1 MFHGSF
7 LPGILKCFLYL
18 QCDWLVCTSL
28 STPKANMKK
37 YNFLPNIKYENLGFC
52 LAVIIL
58 IIVVTHLLLF
68 LLP

>member
-7 LPGILKCFLYL
+7 QSGILKYFLYL
-18 QCDWLVCTSL
+18 QCDWLMCTSL
-28 STPKANMKK
+28 SIPKANIK
-37 YNFLPNIKYENLGFC
+37 YNFLPNIKYENIVFC
-52 LAVIIL
+52 LAVI

>member
-1 MFHGSF
+1 MFHRSF
-7 LPGILKCFLYL
+7 QSGILKYFLYL

-28 STPKANMKK
+28 SIPKANIK
-37 YNFLPNIKYENLGFC
+37 YNFLSNIKYENIGFC